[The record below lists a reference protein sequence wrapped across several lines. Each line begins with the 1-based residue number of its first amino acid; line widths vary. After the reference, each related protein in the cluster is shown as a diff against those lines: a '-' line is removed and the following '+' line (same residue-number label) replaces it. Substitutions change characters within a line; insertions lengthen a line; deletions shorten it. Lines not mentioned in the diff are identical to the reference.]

1 MHKAIW
7 LWKASRRNRCA
18 QQVHEVNTKDL
29 AIAKPSRERER
40 LERSSAVASTDHNQD
55 FINQA

>member
-1 MHKAIW
+1 MHKAIG
-7 LWKASRRNRCA
+7 LWKASHRNRCA
-18 QQVHEVNTKDL
+18 QQVREVNTKDL

-40 LERSSAVASTDHNQD
+40 LERSSAVACADHNQD